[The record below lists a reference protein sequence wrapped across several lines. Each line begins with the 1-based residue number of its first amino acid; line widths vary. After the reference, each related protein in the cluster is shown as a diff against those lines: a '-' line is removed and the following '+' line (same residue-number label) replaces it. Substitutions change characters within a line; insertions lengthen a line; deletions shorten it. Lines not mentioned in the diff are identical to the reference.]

1 MEAQFDWSVLEKV
14 GIGGVAAMIIYFG
27 FQVVKLVLKQWE
39 NSTAAQNS
47 STAALDKNTEAFER
61 LSDVFA
67 KQAERE
73 VEYQERTLRMLKDGA
88 TVAAETNRIVHEI
101 NRKIQH

>member
-1 MEAQFDWSVLEKV
+1 MDVQFDWSMLDKV
-14 GIGGVAAMIIYFG
+14 GIAGIALAVIYFG
-27 FQVVKLVLKQWE
+27 FQVVKLVLQQWE

-73 VEYQERTLRMLKDGA
+73 VEFQERTWRMLKDGA
-88 TVAAETNRIVHEI
+88 AVANDTNRIVHEI
-101 NRKIQH
+101 NRKINQ